1 MSIKEQEI
9 DAIFQEIEQESK
21 ESDIIEE
28 IKQKLLAC
36 NQDTY
41 NQWKRLNFHIDH
53 LFEIRQE
60 ITHASRYYTT
70 ALNIAAHKGLVKTV
84 RRLLEKGAEVS
95 TRDGGG
101 HTALH
106 CAASSGNTEI
116 IELLLEQG
124 AHIHSCSK
132 LGSTPLHFA
141 TTNNHI
147 NAVRCLLNKGASPLA
162 LDNNNSIPSM
172 FATDKEV
179 IAVLEKAE
187 EEKHKENAAALKKA
201 EEEKHKREMECKK
214 KRQAKMIA
222 VGGIA
227 TALIVAGIGYIVELP
242 ILVTIGISVSIALV
256 SVCIAYVMSKPNTKM
271 EGTESSVQEI
281 GQSI

>member
-141 TTNNHI
+141 ATNNHI

-201 EEEKHKREMECKK
+201 EEEKHEREMECKK